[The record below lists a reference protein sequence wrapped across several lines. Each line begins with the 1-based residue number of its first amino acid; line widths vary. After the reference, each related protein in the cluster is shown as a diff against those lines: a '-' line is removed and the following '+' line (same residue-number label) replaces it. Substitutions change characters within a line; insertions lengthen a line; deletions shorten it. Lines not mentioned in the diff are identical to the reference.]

1 MADLTITPANVLKG
15 ANSAYEV
22 GIAGETILAGQ
33 ALYLKTADSRLWKA
47 QCDTTDEEATVI
59 GVALHGAT
67 AGQPVSYQTSGAMT
81 IGATTVKTTH
91 YVLSAA
97 AGGIAPQ
104 ADLVGTNRIVF
115 IGYATDTAG
124 AFFVRISRTG
134 AVV

>member
-1 MADLTITPANVLKG
+1 MADITITPANVLKG
-15 ANSAYEV
+15 ASAGYEV

-33 ALYLKTADSRLWKA
+33 VLYLKTADSRLWKA
-47 QCDTTDEEATVI
+47 QCDTTDEEAAAI

-67 AGQPVSYQTSGAMT
+67 AGQPVSYQTNGAMN

-91 YVLSAA
+91 YVLSAT

-115 IGYATDTAG
+115 VGYATDTAG